1 MTSHTISVTPQG
13 IEAAVHRLVSE
24 RRRVTFTV
32 LSDAFPQCTWQT
44 LFQVLH
50 YLQEKDLVVLAPLQ
64 WDYEIRVRKE
74 IARTDG
80 RVA

>member
-1 MTSHTISVTPQG
+1 MTSHTISAMPKG
-13 IEAAVHRLVSE
+13 IESAVHRVVSE

-32 LSDAFPQCTWQT
+32 LSHEFPQYTWQK

-50 YLQEKDLVVLAPLQ
+50 FLQEKDLVVLAPLR
-64 WDYEIRVRKE
+64 WDYEIRVRRN

-80 RVA
+80 RVT